1 MEEVNLQN
9 KLNKKY
15 FHLIDLS
22 LSKIIIRVIAYS
34 YIPNAASKHFDTLE
48 YCLLII
54 YKT

>member
-22 LSKIIIRVIAYS
+22 LSKL
-34 YIPNAASKHFDTLE
+34 LE
-48 YCLLII
+48 LLPIVTFQMQLLNI
-54 YKT
+54 LILWNIVY

>member
-22 LSKIIIRVIAYS
+22 LSKLLELLPIVIFQMQFLN
-34 YIPNAASKHFDTLE
+34 I
-48 YCLLII
+48 LILWNI
-54 YKT
+54 VYW

>member
-22 LSKIIIRVIAYS
+22 LSKLLELLPIVI
-34 YIPNAASKHFDTLE
+34 FQMQ
-48 YCLLII
+48 LLNILI
-54 YKT
+54 LRNIVY

>member
-22 LSKIIIRVIAYS
+22 LSKLLELCTIVI
-34 YIPNAASKHFDTLE
+34 FQMQ
-48 YCLLII
+48 LLNILI
-54 YKT
+54 LWNIVY

>member
-22 LSKIIIRVIAYS
+22 LPKLLELLPIVI
-34 YIPNAASKHFDTLE
+34 FQMQ
-48 YCLLII
+48 LLNILI
-54 YKT
+54 LWNIVY

>member
-22 LSKIIIRVIAYS
+22 LSKLLELLPIVI
-34 YIPNAASKHFDTLE
+34 FQMQ
-48 YCLLII
+48 LLNILI
-54 YKT
+54 LWSIVY

>member
-22 LSKIIIRVIAYS
+22 LSKLLELYLPIVI
-34 YIPNAASKHFDTLE
+34 FQMQ
-48 YCLLII
+48 LLNILI
-54 YKT
+54 LWNIVY